1 MGAAVVVETSFPHR
15 FRIGH
20 AAVQVNPQQADYFT
34 GYRSR
39 EMVLCKKPNRNP
51 LPPDMLFSIPLM
63 GSNPNDEA
71 FMRAALEA
79 ARSAEQNGE
88 VPVGAV
94 IVIDGCVISRA
105 GNRTITDCDPA
116 GHAEIIALRE
126 AAREIKNYRLLG
138 ATIYVTIEPCAMCA
152 GAMIQARVAR
162 LVYGADDAKAGA
174 VRSCFSILE
183 HEKLNHRVEV
193 TSGVLADECAA
204 LLKSFFAARR

>member
-1 MGAAVVVETSFPHR
+1 VETYFPHR

-20 AAVQVNPQQADYFT
+20 AAVQVNPQHLDYFT
-34 GYRSR
+34 GARSR
-39 EMVLCKKPNRNP
+39 KVVLCKNP
-51 LPPDMLFSIPLM
+51 THYPLRAGVLFSTWPM
-63 GSNPNDEA
+63 DSTRNDRE
-71 FMRAALEA
+71 FMQTALES
-79 ARSAEQNGE
+79 ARSAEQSGE
-88 VPVGAV
+88 VPIGAV
-94 IVIDGCVISRA
+94 VVLDGRIVSRA

-126 AAREIKNYRLLG
+126 AALEIKNYRLLG
-138 ATIYVTIEPCAMCA
+138 ATVYVTIEPCAMCA
-152 GAMIQARVAR
+152 GAMIQARIAR